1 MKTDAQLNKLI
12 RLVVLIANR
21 KEVYRKLAMRHEFAE
36 AVMLVARKINAM
48 SDEDMNKLRKEL
60 L

>member
-1 MKTDAQLNKLI
+1 MKTDAQLNKLL

>member
-1 MKTDAQLNKLI
+1 MTVDQLNKLM

-21 KEVYRKLAMRHEFAE
+21 NEVYRKLAMRHEFAE
-36 AVMLVARKINAM
+36 AVMLVAPMINAM
-48 SDEDMNKLRKEL
+48 SDEDMAKLRKEL

>member
-1 MKTDAQLNKLI
+1 MLFRSI